1 MALNREMLLA
11 GRIIVGMGIGI
22 PNSVPDYRVI
32 SKLALHTYLIK
43 HSPLFVGLA
52 SMTVPMY
59 IAESAPPDMR
69 GRLVTFNNLFITGG
83 QFAAGLVDG
92 AFSYDKTNGW
102 RYGITNSNFNLL
114 SMLKV
119 ITLFWCL
126 FGTVAYLHYFC
137 ITQTNY
143 FSFT

>member
-1 MALNREMLLA
+1 
-11 GRIIVGMGIGI
+11 
-22 PNSVPDYRVI
+22 
-32 SKLALHTYLIK
+32 
-43 HSPLFVGLA
+43 
-52 SMTVPMY
+52 MTVPMY

-102 RYGITNSNFNLL
+102 RYDITDSNFNLL

-119 ITLFWCL
+119 ISLFRCL
-126 FGTVAYLHYFC
+126 FGTVACLHYFF
-137 ITQTNY
+137 IMQTNY
-143 FSFT
+143 FFVQIGSC